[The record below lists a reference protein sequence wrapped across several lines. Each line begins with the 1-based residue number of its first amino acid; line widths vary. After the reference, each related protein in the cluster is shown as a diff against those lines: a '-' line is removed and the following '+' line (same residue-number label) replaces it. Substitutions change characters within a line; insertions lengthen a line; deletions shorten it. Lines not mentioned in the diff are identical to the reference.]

1 MPLSELL
8 SPDSSRAV
16 VSALPQTAEILQLL
30 RRLEAV
36 NRYPAELA
44 LFSAATDAKA
54 VNQSSVCL
62 TRVAPA

>member
-1 MPLSELL
+1 MAEDMPLSELL

-44 LFSAATDAKA
+44 FS
-54 VNQSSVCL
+54 VLVLMQRL
-62 TRVAPA
+62 